1 MEFGIWGHILLLI
14 GHIAS
19 KREKTRHGSSNDDVI
34 NLKAMIERYTFS
46 SGLSLQSMVLFE
58 FLDPKLNFSHASFDH
73 PKGQHDLALYFLQS
87 TIDFT
92 RQLPCKTKIVTSN

>member
-1 MEFGIWGHILLLI
+1 MMTTLFLPDILQTDKDLYFLRPTAYHSGTWHPGHILLLI

-46 SGLSLQSMVLFE
+46 SIF
-58 FLDPKLNFSHASFDH
+58 
-73 PKGQHDLALYFLQS
+73 
-87 TIDFT
+87 
-92 RQLPCKTKIVTSN
+92 